1 MPDDFLFREETCQ
14 PSFILAGAYLDQR
27 MGVAVTKRPSL
38 KKTSSLMNTNA
49 SKSRTSKMKT
59 VLGVTA
65 ALVCGVLAPTLAQAQ
80 SYGTT
85 PYRGGAYDN
94 QGYYYD
100 PCQRST
106 TQRGTGGGLAGAGIG
121 AAIGSGIA
129 AKGARTE
136 GAVLGGLLGAVVGA
150 NVGKNSAACT
160 PGRTPPPPPPPPSA
174 YNSGYDDPAYRQG
187 SYQGGYQGG
196 AYQGGYDTAGRD
208 SYYERSYER
217 QDSYRVDNRTGQ
229 ADVNGCTLAE
239 SPIYLPDGRV
249 QKRFVRVCPDASGKY
264 QVVD

>member
-1 MPDDFLFREETCQ
+1 
-14 PSFILAGAYLDQR
+14 

-65 ALVCGVLAPTLAQAQ
+65 ALVCGVLAPTLASAQ

-85 PYRGGAYDN
+85 PYGSSGYRGAYDN

-106 TQRGTGGGLAGAGIG
+106 TNRTTGGGLAGAGIG

-129 AKGARTE
+129 ARGARTE

-150 NVGKNSAACT
+150 NVGKSSAACA
-160 PGRTPPPPPPPPSA
+160 PGRSVAPPPPPPPPSA
-174 YNSGYDDPAYRQG
+174 YN
-187 SYQGGYQGG
+187 GGYQEPYYSQGL
-196 AYQGGYDTAGRD
+196 YQGGYDNAGRD
-208 SYYERSYER
+208 GYYERSYER
-217 QDSYRVDNRTGQ
+217 HDSYRVDNRTGSQ

-239 SPIYLPDGRV
+239 SPIYLPDGRT

>member
-1 MPDDFLFREETCQ
+1 
-14 PSFILAGAYLDQR
+14 
-27 MGVAVTKRPSL
+27 
-38 KKTSSLMNTNA
+38 
-49 SKSRTSKMKT
+49 MKT
-59 VLGVTA
+59 VLGVAA
-65 ALVCGVLAPTLAQAQ
+65 ALVCGVLTPTLASAQAYGSS
-80 SYGTT
+80 SY
-85 PYRGGAYDN
+85 GGAYDR

-121 AAIGSGIA
+121 AAIGSGVA

-136 GAVLGGLLGAVVGA
+136 GAVLGGLLGAVIGA

-160 PGRTPPPPPPPPSA
+160 PGRAPPPPPPVAYNEPAPPPAPPPPSYEDA
-174 YNSGYDDPAYRQG
+174 RRDAD
-187 SYQGGYQGG
+187 
-196 AYQGGYDTAGRD
+196 RD

-217 QDSYRVDNRTGQ
+217 HEGYRVDNRAQ

-249 QKRFVRVCPDASGKY
+249 QKRFVRVCPDANGKY

>member
-1 MPDDFLFREETCQ
+1 MTMT
-14 PSFILAGAYLDQR
+14 A
-27 MGVAVTKRPSL
+27 T
-38 KKTSSLMNTNA
+38 
-49 SKSRTSKMKT
+49 KSRTSKMKT
-59 VLGVTA
+59 VLGVAA
-65 ALVCGVLAPTLAQAQ
+65 ALVCGVLTPTLASAQ
-80 SYGTT
+80 TYGSSG
-85 PYRGGAYDN
+85 YGGAYDR

-136 GAVLGGLLGAVVGA
+136 GAVLGGLLGAVIGT
-150 NVGKNSAACT
+150 NVGKNSAACA
-160 PGRTPPPPPPPPSA
+160 PGRAPPPPPPPPPIS
-174 YNSGYDDPAYRQG
+174 YNEPLPPPAP
-187 SYQGGYQGG
+187 SYED
-196 AYQGGYDTAGRD
+196 ARRDAERD

-217 QDSYRVDNRTGQ
+217 HEGYRVDNRAQ

-249 QKRFVRVCPDASGKY
+249 QKRFVRVCPDANGKY

>member
-1 MPDDFLFREETCQ
+1 MTMTAP
-14 PSFILAGAYLDQR
+14 
-27 MGVAVTKRPSL
+27 
-38 KKTSSLMNTNA
+38 
-49 SKSRTSKMKT
+49 KSRITKMKT

-65 ALVCGVLAPTLAQAQ
+65 ALVCGVLTPTLASAQA
-80 SYGTT
+80 YGS
-85 PYRGGAYDN
+85 PGYNGAYDR

-106 TQRGTGGGLAGAGIG
+106 TNRSTGGGLAGAGIG

-129 AKGARTE
+129 ARGARTE

-150 NVGKNSAACT
+150 NVGKSSAACR
-160 PGRTPPPPPPPPSA
+160 PGQAPPPPPPPAA
-174 YNSGYDDPAYRQG
+174 YNDSYDRDYRSS
-187 SYQGGYQGG
+187 SYD
-196 AYQGGYDTAGRD
+196 AARRDADRD

-217 QDSYRVDNRTGQ
+217 REGYQVSDRAGQ

-249 QKRFVRVCPDASGKY
+249 QKRFVRVCPDANGKY
-264 QVVD
+264 QIVD

>member
-1 MPDDFLFREETCQ
+1 MTMT
-14 PSFILAGAYLDQR
+14 A
-27 MGVAVTKRPSL
+27 T
-38 KKTSSLMNTNA
+38 
-49 SKSRTSKMKT
+49 KSRTTKMKT
-59 VLGVTA
+59 VLGVSF
-65 ALVCGVLAPTLAQAQ
+65 ALVCGVLTPTLASAQA
-80 SYGTT
+80 YGS
-85 PYRGGAYDN
+85 GAYDR

-121 AAIGSGIA
+121 AAIGSGVA

-136 GAVLGGLLGAVVGA
+136 GAVLGGLLGAVIGA
-150 NVGKNSAACT
+150 NIGKNSAACRS
-160 PGRTPPPPPPPPSA
+160 GQAPPPPPPRA
-174 YNSGYDDPAYRQG
+174 YNDGYDDDYRPVP
-187 SYQGGYQGG
+187 
-196 AYQGGYDTAGRD
+196 YDQARRDAERD

-217 QDSYRVDNRTGQ
+217 HDGYRVNDRGGQ

-249 QKRFVRVCPDASGKY
+249 QKRFVRVCPDANGKF

>member
-1 MPDDFLFREETCQ
+1 MTL
-14 PSFILAGAYLDQR
+14 
-27 MGVAVTKRPSL
+27 
-38 KKTSSLMNTNA
+38 NA

-65 ALVCGVLAPTLAQAQ
+65 ALVCGVLAPTLASAQAYGSS
-80 SYGTT
+80 SY
-85 PYRGGAYDN
+85 GGAYDR
-94 QGYYYD
+94 QGSYYD

-121 AAIGSGIA
+121 AAIGSGVA

-150 NVGKNSAACT
+150 NIGKHSAACT
-160 PGRTPPPPPPPPSA
+160 SGRVSAPPPPPPPPAA
-174 YNSGYDDPAYRQG
+174 YNDDPAYRSG
-187 SYQGGYQGG
+187 SYED
-196 AYQGGYDTAGRD
+196 ARRDADRD
-208 SYYERSYER
+208 SYYERTYER
-217 QDSYRVDNRTGQ
+217 REGYRVDNRAQ

-249 QKRFVRVCPDASGKY
+249 QKRFVRVCPDANGKY

>member
-1 MPDDFLFREETCQ
+1 MTL
-14 PSFILAGAYLDQR
+14 
-27 MGVAVTKRPSL
+27 SL
-38 KKTSSLMNTNA
+38 VIPTA

-65 ALVCGVLAPTLAQAQ
+65 ALVFGVLTPTLASAQA
-80 SYGTT
+80 YGS
-85 PYRGGAYDN
+85 GAYDR

-121 AAIGSGIA
+121 AAIGSGVA

-136 GAVLGGLLGAVVGA
+136 GAVLGGLLGAVIGA
-150 NVGKNSAACT
+150 NIGKNSAACRS
-160 PGRTPPPPPPPPSA
+160 GQAPPPPPPRA
-174 YNSGYDDPAYRQG
+174 YNDGYDDDYRPVP
-187 SYQGGYQGG
+187 
-196 AYQGGYDTAGRD
+196 YDQARRDAERD

-217 QDSYRVDNRTGQ
+217 HDGYRVNDRGGQ

-249 QKRFVRVCPDASGKY
+249 QKRFVRVCPDANGKF

>member
-1 MPDDFLFREETCQ
+1 
-14 PSFILAGAYLDQR
+14 
-27 MGVAVTKRPSL
+27 
-38 KKTSSLMNTNA
+38 
-49 SKSRTSKMKT
+49 MKT

-85 PYRGGAYDN
+85 SYRGGAYDN

-129 AKGARTE
+129 ARGARTE

-160 PGRTPPPPPPPPSA
+160 PGRAPPPPPPPPPSA
-174 YNSGYDDPAYRQG
+174 YNGSYDDPYYRSG
-187 SYQGGYQGG
+187 SYQGGY
-196 AYQGGYDTAGRD
+196 DNAGRD
-208 SYYERSYER
+208 GYYERSYER
-217 QDSYRVDNRTGQ
+217 HDSYRVDNRGGQ
-229 ADVNGCTLAE
+229 TDVNGCTLAE
-239 SPIYLPDGRV
+239 SPIYLPDGRT
-249 QKRFVRVCPDASGKY
+249 QKRFVRVCPDAQGRY

>member
-1 MPDDFLFREETCQ
+1 M
-14 PSFILAGAYLDQR
+14 I
-27 MGVAVTKRPSL
+27 
-38 KKTSSLMNTNA
+38 KTA

-65 ALVCGVLAPTLAQAQ
+65 ALVCGVLTPTLASAQA
-80 SYGTT
+80 YGAQ
-85 PYRGGAYDN
+85 GAYER

-121 AAIGSGIA
+121 AAIGGSVA
-129 AKGARTE
+129 ARGAKTE
-136 GAVLGGLLGAVVGA
+136 GAVLGGLLGAVIGS
-150 NVGKNSAACT
+150 NIGKNSAACT
-160 PGRTPPPPPPPPSA
+160 PGRAPPPPPPPPRA
-174 YNSGYDDPAYRQG
+174 YNDGYDDDFRPVP
-187 SYQGGYQGG
+187 SYED
-196 AYQGGYDTAGRD
+196 ARRDAAHD

-217 QDSYRVDNRTGQ
+217 REGYRVSDRAQ
-229 ADVNGCTLAE
+229 VEVNGCTLAE

-249 QKRFVRVCPDASGKY
+249 QKRFVRVCPDANGKF